1 MAPRKTISAVAPKR
15 HAIKRGAPFKKKDQ
29 RADPTKRDSSAN
41 STRMRNNMT
50 IADGQHRMNVIRLF
64 LESLLRS
71 AVDSPTA
78 PSARLPG
85 VTYH

>member
-1 MAPRKTISAVAPKR
+1 MAPRKTLSAVAPKR

-29 RADPTKRDSSAN
+29 RADTTKRDSSAN

-50 IADGQHRMNVIRLF
+50 IADGQHRMSVIRLF